1 VTQVLRPLQL
11 GILSIIMLIGIVAL
25 TTELIEYEELA
36 KIVVIPSM
44 VLLIIV
50 TGYSLFKTAYYPK

>member
-1 VTQVLRPLQL
+1 VVQVIKPVET

-25 TTELIEYEELA
+25 TTELIEYEEIA

-44 VLLIIV
+44 VLLILV
-50 TGYSLFKTAYYPK
+50 TGYAIFKSAYLQH